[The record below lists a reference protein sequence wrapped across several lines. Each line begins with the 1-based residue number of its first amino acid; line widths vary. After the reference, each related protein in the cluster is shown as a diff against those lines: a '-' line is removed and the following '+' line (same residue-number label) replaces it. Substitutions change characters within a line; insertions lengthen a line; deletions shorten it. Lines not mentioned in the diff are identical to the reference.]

1 MRTDLHDDI
10 PSRQRPGHQ
19 RPIMPVVLMPAI
31 RSLPNTGQKAPPVCL
46 PFMCGR
52 AGLVPLDPT
61 LPYHPIAAITDSMSQ
76 RPSFVLQLTC
86 VGTSAVLSLVPMP
99 NDNLNLNQ

>member
-1 MRTDLHDDI
+1 
-10 PSRQRPGHQ
+10 
-19 RPIMPVVLMPAI
+19 
-31 RSLPNTGQKAPPVCL
+31 
-46 PFMCGR
+46 
-52 AGLVPLDPT
+52 
-61 LPYHPIAAITDSMSQ
+61 MSQ